1 MPFGLG
7 LPATKQTKKNM
18 RQAIILGR
26 KHGEQK
32 TCMVVGPDSPFH
44 ETVAAFRSKIGKD
57 EDPQYSELA
66 MYVGEPE
73 RTLKFRPP
81 QQKGNMKKV
90 VSTIVAAGLLALS
103 AFTVQAQARY
113 DSSYVVASGDATY
126 ITIPG
131 GGGAGTN
138 VNYVIDARLQD
149 KITLQIDVL
158 CNTNGAYTFS
168 FPIQR
173 SGDGVRYAAITD
185 YITFAVS
192 GNSNTVLTNLSTYGV
207 GWLKIPWLTNNSVS
221 GTITNIVIRP
231 ILKRNAP

>member
-1 MPFGLG
+1 
-7 LPATKQTKKNM
+7 M
-18 RQAIILGR
+18 RQAFILGR
-26 KHGEQK
+26 KHGE
-32 TCMVVGPDSPFH
+32 TGFGIVAGPELPFH
-44 ETVAAFRSKIGKD
+44 ETLEKFRGRIGQTT
-57 EDPQYSELA
+57 DPVYAELRLYTA
-66 MYVGEPE
+66 EPE
-73 RTLKFRPP
+73 RTLKMGAAETTKKVD
-81 QQKGNMKKV
+81 KGYMKKA
-90 VSTIVAAGLLALS
+90 VSLIVAAGLLALA
-103 AFTVQAQARY
+103 AFTAQAQARY
-113 DSSYVVASGDATY
+113 DSSYVLASGDATY

-173 SGDGVRYAAITD
+173 SGDGVSYAAITD

-192 GNSNTVLTNLSTYGV
+192 GNSNTVLTNLPTYGV

>member
-1 MPFGLG
+1 
-7 LPATKQTKKNM
+7 M
-18 RQAIILGR
+18 RQAFILGR
-26 KHGEQK
+26 KHGETEWK
-32 TCMVVGPDSPFH
+32 MVVPPEAPFH
-44 ETVAAFRSKIGKD
+44 EVNEAWRRMKTEAYADGKTHPTSPLYAEIQFHSAAPD
-57 EDPQYSELA
+57 W
-66 MYVGEPE
+66 
-73 RTLKFRPP
+73 TLKMEAAETTKKVE
-81 QQKGNMKKV
+81 KGNMKKV
-90 VSTIVAAGLLALS
+90 VSLIVAAGLLALA
-103 AFTVQAQARY
+103 AFTAQAQARY

-126 ITIPG
+126 IRIPG

-168 FPIQR
+168 FPFQR
-173 SGDGVRYAAITD
+173 SGDGVSYAAITD